1 MAPGDPAAAHR
12 CTAAGRVSLPD
23 PPRAPGGRARGRRQA
38 VALSRGREV
47 DGLRRVRSHLADPN
61 VPDDLSQRLH
71 RACDGPLPKLLPA
84 APPPSLTHGDLWAGN
99 VVDGRWLVD
108 PEVSYADR
116 ELDLAFMHMS
126 DSLPPAF
133 WAGYERAWP
142 FDPGYERRRPALQLH
157 HLLLQVRHFNPQ
169 RYRAG
174 IEAVLD
180 HYGW

>member
-1 MAPGDPAAAHR
+1 MHRASGPAFGWHR
-12 CTAAGRVSLPD
+12 DNCAGRFVQHNGWSD
-23 PPRAPGGRARGRRQA
+23 SWGSFFA
-38 VALSRGREV
+38 E
-47 DGLRRVRSHLADPN
+47 RRVRPHLADPN
-61 VPDDLSQRLH
+61 VSDDLGQRLH

-84 APPPSLTHGDLWAGN
+84 TPPPSLTHGDSWAGN

-108 PEVSYADR
+108 PEVSYAHR
-116 ELDLAFMHMS
+116 ELDLAFMHMA

-133 WAGYERAWP
+133 WAGYERTWP
-142 FDPGYERRRPALQLH
+142 LDPGYESRRPALQ
-157 HLLLQVRHFNPQ
+157 VRHFDPQ